1 MVHVTSAFLFVSLLL
16 NAASSSFAL
25 PLSVRHSAAADSVVA
40 RALPVGAIEP
50 VFAREID
57 FAPNLAARQA
67 VPPLEPSAMPS
78 KRDAS
83 PQRQH
88 ARDIY
93 YIGPNA
99 GKQCRQRPTGQSGSG
114 LTGQTGL
121 SGQTGQTGQ
130 TGLTGQTLPSVGSP
144 AAGSSP
150 STGATYTGTGV
161 TQPLSGQ
168 TTPGGSGQ
176 PVDPSLSSSYT
187 GGQLGGTTSL
197 TGYTGGQQTGGQQGG
212 TTSLTGYTGGQQTGG
227 QQGGG
232 PTSLTSYTGG
242 QQTGGQQGGTTSL
255 TGYTGVTDPSTSPS
269 GGTNGFPGASLTGV
283 PQQSNGQVNQA
294 QTPPSSVMPSTSG
307 TTINGS
313 AQPNGLTSTTGH
325 PKTKKTT

>member
-1 MVHVTSAFLFVSLLL
+1 
-16 NAASSSFAL
+16 
-25 PLSVRHSAAADSVVA
+25 
-40 RALPVGAIEP
+40 
-50 VFAREID
+50 
-57 FAPNLAARQA
+57 
-67 VPPLEPSAMPS
+67 MPS

-99 GKQCRQRPTGQSGSG
+99 G
-114 LTGQTGL
+114 L
-121 SGQTGQTGQ
+121 TGQTGQ

-187 GGQLGGTTSL
+187 GGQP
-197 TGYTGGQQTGGQQGG
+197 GG

-232 PTSLTSYTGG
+232 PTSLTSYTGS